1 MAKLAVAQPPLTM
14 RPAVECLFKPIV
26 ALLAAT
32 HVSLVCAAAAPRM
45 STAEAEFRAA
55 NPCPATGLTRGL
67 CKGYVVDRIIP
78 MVCGGIEAPDNM
90 QWQTLAEARAKDK
103 WERIGCRP
111 GRKLVF
117 PGPPPFSESYPMAEP
132 PGAIEVEPLP
142 LERE

>member
-1 MAKLAVAQPPLTM
+1 MHLV
-14 RPAVECLFKPIV
+14 VDDCLFKFFV

-32 HVSLVCAAAAPRM
+32 HVSLVHAAPAPRM
-45 STAEAEFRAA
+45 SAAEAEFRTA
-55 NPCPATGLTRGL
+55 NPCPATGLARGP
-67 CKGYVVDRIIP
+67 CRGYVVDRIIP
-78 MVCGGIEAPDNM
+78 PVCGGTDTPGNM

-117 PGPPPFSESYPMAEP
+117 PGPPPFSESYPLAEP
-132 PGAIEVEPLP
+132 PGTIEVEPLP